1 MKRYKHSLVDSP
13 CGLVNVCLANKPT
26 DTASIGGAV
35 IEARTNRQTDGPM
48 DGWMDRWKDGWTDR
62 QTDRGVDWIVESLK
76 SY

>member
-1 MKRYKHSLVDSP
+1 MKRYRRSLVGSP

-48 DGWMDRWKDGWTDR
+48 DGWMDGWTDGRMDGRTDR
-62 QTDRGVDWIVESLK
+62 QTEEWTGS
-76 SY
+76 SSP